1 MILRRLILPALVCAL
16 ALAGCAGF
24 PANAPVSL
32 PAPSTAAEQTTL
44 DEKVLLGLEASYKAA
59 RLTAEAAL
67 DAGLVSP
74 ALARPLRDANRKANA
89 VLVRARAA
97 YDTANAQS
105 FAAALFEAQ
114 PLVADF
120 LKLVQTKENSR
131 GL

>member
-1 MILRRLILPALVCAL
+1 MILRRLILPVLVCAL

-24 PANAPVSL
+24 PASAPVSL
-32 PAPSTAAEQTTL
+32 PAPATAADKTAL

-59 RLTAEAAL
+59 RLTADAAL

-74 ALARPLRDANRKANA
+74 ALARALRDANRKANA

-114 PLVADF
+114 PLVTDF
-120 LKLVQTKENSR
+120 WKLVQTKEKNR